1 MVGTIICEVGTI
13 MCDIC
18 TINVRFYLLEIWY
31 PHGYCRTIPYT
42 RYNFIMFRSLFLN
55 QKIYYSAVSSPEQF
69 RNYGFEK
76 AIILIETALGHAYDA
91 FYTETPLF
99 YWAWGFIFRCITCF
113 FTVFVLVFFLVKEWH
128 KHQQMDLIITYILL
142 SGAVFTEIYAVIS
155 LTASDVGLLLFKW
168 YLVFRLQIIRDDFVS
183 KQKMWSIQ
191 YG

>member
-1 MVGTIICEVGTI
+1 MLPNEGL
-13 MCDIC
+13 
-18 TINVRFYLLEIWY
+18 F
-31 PHGYCRTIPYT
+31 RTCVFT
-42 RYNFIMFRSLFLN
+42 VVVFISH
-55 QKIYYSAVSSPEQF
+55 Q
-69 RNYGFEK
+69 
-76 AIILIETALGHAYDA
+76 
-91 FYTETPLF
+91 
-99 YWAWGFIFRCITCF
+99 
-113 FTVFVLVFFLVKEWH
+113 VFVLVFFLVKEWH